1 MWADPPSNLGFC
13 SPCQGSPLSGSA
25 FTFQWLKCLFLGWG
39 RKEREDE
46 TQRSSNSWEEAEG
59 KDRKEKTGQ
68 RERGGGSVGLSVT
81 ETFIPELNKNP
92 ARSIFKKQKRHG
104 LRDREALSQ

>member
-1 MWADPPSNLGFC
+1 MWADPPSNRGFC

-68 RERGGGSVGLSVT
+68 RERGGERGTVSDRDIYPGV
-81 ETFIPELNKNP
+81 
-92 ARSIFKKQKRHG
+92 KQKSCKEHF
-104 LRDREALSQ
+104 